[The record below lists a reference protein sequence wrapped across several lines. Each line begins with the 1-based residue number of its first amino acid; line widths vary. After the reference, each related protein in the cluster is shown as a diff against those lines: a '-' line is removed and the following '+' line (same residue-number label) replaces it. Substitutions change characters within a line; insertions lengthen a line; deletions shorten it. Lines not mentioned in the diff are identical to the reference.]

1 MPDIKRHWMH
11 LNKLVMK
18 NFKKFRHAQLD
29 FCDGLTGIVGSNG
42 SGKST
47 IVEAIAWALYGN
59 RASAIKRD
67 FIRNARAR
75 ESDPVETRLTLS
87 LGKQELVIYRAMKGK
102 GLMAEAFLELDGQ
115 RTATGSK
122 EVDTRLEEILNISY
136 QDFMK
141 TFYARQKDL
150 DNLLKEG
157 GMGKREYL
165 LKLLGLE
172 DIKENAIMQIKADRD
187 SLEEQRNRLV
197 GALAETGDVEARLE
211 NASLQIQTGKK
222 GLQEANRSRERHQE
236 VAQLRRQE
244 LEAMAE
250 KMRRH
255 GLLAEQVKSLE
266 ASDRVLKETAKTV
279 ELRLLEID
287 SCKKKLSDLQSRLDR
302 LEGIRDRLEILQPK
316 RVVYEEIARRVAA
329 QEAAIQGEKK
339 AFAESQRKFQ
349 ELDRDAAKLEGL
361 LPQEEE
367 HTNLQVQLLALEA
380 LRDRH
385 SEMQARQ
392 KEDAVREQA
401 IASNLSRTKKMID
414 DLHLAKSR
422 LKDIAS
428 CQEDEKRCKIELAKI
443 VRQKELQKE
452 LDGLQARRNV
462 QDERLARLKGEAAL
476 ARVEMESLQSIEEKE
491 AALRCQDKDLDQLLS
506 ELNRMLAELRGSYRV
521 EELAHAEAERSIKKV
536 MSLGAEG
543 LCPTCERP
551 LEGQRDLLIK
561 KYEDSATN
569 ARAEKEKLAAGIA
582 AQTEMIEG
590 ATRSR
595 SNLRVAFEQLNAQKS
610 RRSALQAQLRS
621 LAVQMHELQSEIRDL
636 STKIEGLGSVSFDAG
651 KLAEMETALEALT
664 PLVMEHATLSR
675 RLEDLPGLQSEI
687 GLLQKELT
695 AIMEGQGQLARE
707 MKALGYAESDYLEAR
722 KRQAALKPLHD
733 RFLSLSERVAQIP
746 GLKER
751 IRRQEQEIER
761 LDLALKAL
769 HISQRDLGYDPL
781 EFEALSKEKKELGA
795 AEKEAQTIRLTMA
808 GETEAR
814 DRLAAARAAHQKLNL
829 DLMECRRHL
838 SALAYSSEE
847 HEKTKAMLAGAE
859 AELEAARKAV
869 SERQVQM
876 GILLAARE
884 RLVQEV
890 QRKEELEKKAALVGR
905 RLEVVDVTR
914 SLVNSF
920 MDQVLIRVKNDI
932 ARSAGEILEEVSGK
946 YSLLKI
952 DDDFNIQVED
962 GGEWYPI
969 SRYSGGEIDMIAVSV
984 RVAISEYLMRFGPD
998 GESYSFLILDEV
1010 FGSQDQ
1016 EHREKMIQMLRSL
1029 EERFPQ
1035 IIAISHIS
1043 DVQGQFDNTLLVV
1056 EDEMGNSKVETI

>member
-1 MPDIKRHWMH
+1 MH

-18 NFKKFRHAQLD
+18 NFKKFRHAELE
-29 FCDGLTGIVGSNG
+29 FSDGLTGIVGSNG

-67 FIRNARAR
+67 FIRNARAG

-122 EVDTRLEEILNISY
+122 EVDGRLEEILNISY

-187 SLEEQRNRLV
+187 SLEEQRNRLA
-197 GALAETGDVEARLE
+197 GALAEIGDVEVRLE
-211 NASLQIQTGKK
+211 NASLQIPAGEKA
-222 GLQEANRSRERHQE
+222 LQEAESSRAGFLDVVKR
-236 VAQLRRQE
+236 RRQG
-244 LEAMAE
+244 LEAIAE
-250 KMRRH
+250 KMHRH
-255 GLLAEQVKSLE
+255 GLFAEKMKGMEV
-266 ASDRVLKETAKTV
+266 ADRELKETARAE
-279 ELRLLEID
+279 ELRLIEIEA
-287 SCKKKLSDLQSRLDR
+287 CKKRLSDLQCMLDR
-302 LEGIRDRLEILQPK
+302 LAGVRDRLEILQPK
-316 RVVYEEIARRVAA
+316 RVVYEETARLIAA

-339 AFAESQRKFQ
+339 AFAESRRSLL
-349 ELDRDAAKLEGL
+349 ELDRDVAMLEELRPKESEHAKLQSHL
-361 LPQEEE
+361 LS
-367 HTNLQVQLLALEA
+367 LET

-385 SEMQARQ
+385 SEMHTRQ
-392 KEDAVREQA
+392 KEDAIREQA
-401 IASNLSRTKKMID
+401 MQAGISRTKKMID
-414 DLHLAKSR
+414 DLHIAKSR
-422 LKDIAS
+422 LREIAS
-428 CQEDEKRCKIELAKI
+428 SPQEEKRCKIELAEI
-443 VRQKELQKE
+443 VLQRELQKE
-452 LDGLQARRNV
+452 LDGLLARRNV
-462 QDERLARLKGEAAL
+462 LDERLARLKGEAAA
-476 ARVEMESLQSIEEKE
+476 ARSEMESLQSIEEKE
-491 AALRCQDKDLDQLLS
+491 VALRRQDKDLDQLVS
-506 ELNRMLAELRGSYRV
+506 ELNLVLAELRGSYKV
-521 EELAHAEAERSIKKV
+521 QEIAQAEAQRSIKKV
-536 MSLGAEG
+536 MALGAEG

-551 LEGQRDLLIK
+551 LEGQRNLLIK
-561 KYEDSATN
+561 KYEDSAAN
-569 ARAEKEKLAAGIA
+569 ARVEKEKLAAGIA
-582 AQTEMIEG
+582 AQTEKIEG

-595 SNLRVAFEQLNAQKS
+595 SSLRAAFEQLNAQKS
-610 RRSALQAQLRS
+610 RRSALQAQLRGQ
-621 LAVQMHELQSEIRDL
+621 AMQMHELQSEIRDL
-636 STKIEGLGSVSFDAG
+636 SSKIDGMGSVGFDSAN
-651 KLAEMETALEALT
+651 LAEVEAALKALT
-664 PLVMEHATLSR
+664 PLVMEHAALSR
-675 RLEDLPGLQSEI
+675 RLEDLPGLESEI
-687 GLLQKELT
+687 SGKEMELLSLKERQ
-695 AIMEGQGQLARE
+695 EQLARE
-707 MKALGYAESDYLEAR
+707 IQALGYAESDYLEAR
-722 KRQAALKPLHD
+722 KRDATLKPLHD
-733 RFLSLSERVAQIP
+733 RFLSLLERVAQIP
-746 GLKER
+746 ALKEK
-751 IRRQEQEIER
+751 IRKQEHEIER
-761 LDLALKAL
+761 LDLALQAL
-769 HISQRDLGYDPL
+769 HISQRDLGYDPR
-781 EFEALSKEKKELGA
+781 EFEALSREKKDLGA

-808 GETEAR
+808 GENEAKE
-814 DRLAAARAAHQKLNL
+814 RLAAALQSRQKLNL
-829 DLMECRRHL
+829 DLMECRQNL
-838 SALAYSSEE
+838 SALAYSPEE
-847 HEKTKAMLAGAE
+847 HDKMKAMLARAE
-859 AELEAARKAV
+859 GELEEAGKLV
-869 SERQVQM
+869 SERQVLM
-876 GILLAARE
+876 GVLLAARD
-884 RLVQEV
+884 RLMQEA
-890 QRKEELEKKAALVGR
+890 QRKEELERKAAMVGS
-905 RLEVVDVTR
+905 RLEVVEVTR

-920 MDQVLIRVKNDI
+920 MDQVLLRVKNDI

-1043 DVQGQFDNTLLVV
+1043 DVQGQFDNTLLVA
-1056 EDEMGNSKVETI
+1056 EDELGNSRVETI